1 MATNNPT
8 WEKTPELAAKLNSR
22 FGQRQM
28 YMLIGGIG
36 IIGIIAYLIY
46 GTLFGGAY
54 FKTVDELVNDPDMIG
69 KNVRISG
76 VVIGEYQ
83 FDSSTQT
90 LTFVVGNIPNDNDT
104 IKEQGGLSQV
114 LYKGANDPNVTK
126 LTVVYHNGEIPD
138 LLKHEAQAILSG
150 KLGEDG
156 IFYADS
162 LQLKCPTRYED
173 ETPDQVAENQ

>member
-1 MATNNPT
+1 M
-8 WEKTPELAAKLNSR
+8 
-22 FGQRQM
+22 
-28 YMLIGGIG
+28 
-36 IIGIIAYLIY
+36 
-46 GTLFGGAY
+46 
-54 FKTVDELVNDPDMIG
+54 
-69 KNVRISG
+69 
-76 VVIGEYQ
+76 
-83 FDSSTQT
+83 
-90 LTFVVGNIPNDNDT
+90 VGNIPNDNNA

-114 LYKGANDPNVTK
+114 LYKAANDPNVTK

-173 ETPDQVAENQ
+173 DAPDQVAENQ

>member
-36 IIGIIAYLIY
+36 IFGIIAYLIY

-54 FKTVDELVNDPDMIG
+54 FKTVDELVKDPDMIG

-90 LTFVVGNIPNDNDT
+90 LTFVVGNIPNDNNA

-114 LYKGANDPNVTK
+114 LYKAANDPNVTK

-173 ETPDQVAENQ
+173 DAPDQVAENQ